1 MGAVRD
7 LQQHAYESYLR
18 DLTGALPERV
28 RARGGDGPGAAD
40 EPGGVA
46 ALRFRD
52 LPEPGIQT
60 VFTSGLAR
68 ARQAVWT
75 RGRPELVL
83 SVRSADPGWASAV
96 ATLAQSM
103 RDVCPFR
110 VGDVIGS
117 RAPLARDTT
126 MTSWLCFAPAVVPAE
141 ARRIEVGDDLPINL
155 QGLYPIH
162 ASEVD
167 LIAAHGLGPFWDM
180 EWDPYDV
187 GRPPA
192 RPSAP
197 TR

>member
-1 MGAVRD
+1 MNERRDRVRE
-7 LQQHAYESYLR
+7 AYHSYLR
-18 DLTGALPERV
+18 DLAGAEPERV
-28 RARGGDGPGAAD
+28 SAPGAEPSEDAD
-40 EPGGVA
+40 EPGAVV

-75 RGRPELVL
+75 QGRPELVL

-117 RAPLARDTT
+117 RAPLAGDTT

-162 ASEVD
+162 ASEAD

-192 RPSAP
+192 RPGAP